1 MTIIKEYR
9 IKNNLT
15 QEAVARALDIT
26 LNHYQKIEYGTSIP
40 NVHLGLNMSIL
51 LNVDPFTLFEI
62 KRPGTEQIQTM
73 DPNNAPNTEPD

>member
-26 LNHYQKIEYGTSIP
+26 LNHYQKIEKGTSIP

-62 KRPGTEQIQTM
+62 KRPRTEQIQTM